1 MDYQLELEKI
11 LDGEKNPNR
20 RLNRL
25 IGLLRKAIN
34 KFDYKGNF
42 VGISD
47 IFKQIFSIREVASRR
62 TKDSIDKK
70 LKIVF
75 EKVVFLLSTKP
86 AYISKEDANYE
97 ELEKIHSL
105 FMALYPTK
113 ASKKKIDKREVNMHE
128 LFSFMI
134 FTNRDD
140 VITNRAI
147 ETQAQLVNSFNADG
161 ESIVEILTKRYLET
175 LSKYLV
181 SGRINYSND
190 LLYFYD
196 VLDRLINGENSTF
209 VYTEDIKIKCML
221 LIDKFLDKDLYI
233 IDKITSSEVAH
244 YIKKITSIIKEE
256 PMDFSLED
264 LTNETHVNLNPS
276 LAVMFT
282 SRNLFDSVDEFE
294 IRDHTDEV
302 IVTIDGEKTEVLD
315 DGISAKVLDN
325 GNYLLGVHIADP
337 YGLLSQEESILRDA
351 YEKTISLYYGGEP
364 VHIFPEDVA
373 RELSLAEGKDR
384 LSLSYYLEITDTG
397 IIIPEHLIVR
407 KTVVNI
413 TKRLSYKQ
421 IDSNETF
428 DPGVDETI
436 RVLKEITSAL
446 QKRLKHMSS
455 REKTDD
461 CVGID
466 GESNQMVTLSM
477 LALNIIISNYMA
489 KEKLPF
495 VYVANQFSD
504 KRIENMEKI
513 KKYTG
518 VDKDTRGLIRQLQ
531 YSSPR
536 AFYTADP
543 ELKHQSLRGI
553 NYGRVTSPLIMFGDY
568 LASEAVHLFII
579 NKNTD
584 SRVIEGKKAEYS
596 ARCHYMNERIKAIG
610 YFKEHYRFTKKD
622 N

>member
-1 MDYQLELEKI
+1 MDYQLELQKI
-11 LDGEKNPNR
+11 LEGEKNPDR
-20 RLNRL
+20 RLNKLIRL
-25 IGLLRKAIN
+25 LKKALN
-34 KFDYKGNF
+34 KFDYNGNF
-42 VGISD
+42 IGISD
-47 IFKQIFSIREVASRR
+47 IFKQIFSIREEASKR
-62 TKDSIDKK
+62 TKNSIDKK
-70 LKIVF
+70 LKAVF
-75 EKVVFLLSTKP
+75 KKVDSLLSTKP
-86 AYISKEDANYE
+86 AYISKENDNYE
-97 ELEKIHSL
+97 ELTKIYSL
-105 FMALYPTK
+105 FMALYPIET
-113 ASKKKIDKREVNMHE
+113 SKKKIDKRKVNMHE
-128 LFSFMI
+128 LFSFMV

-140 VITNRAI
+140 AITNRAI
-147 ETQAQLVNSFNADG
+147 ETRAQLVNSFNANG
-161 ESIVEILTKRYLET
+161 ESIVEVLTKRYLRT
-175 LSKYLV
+175 LSYYLV
-181 SGRINYSND
+181 SGGINYSND

-196 VLDRLINGENSTF
+196 ILDRLINGENSTF
-209 VYTEDIKIKCML
+209 IYTEDIKIKCML
-221 LIDKFLDKDLYI
+221 LINKFLDKDLHI
-233 IDKITSSEVAH
+233 IDRITSSETAH

-264 LTNETHVNLNPS
+264 LTNETHVSLKPS

-294 IRDHTDEV
+294 KRDHTDEV

-364 VHIFPEDVA
+364 IHIFPEDVV

-407 KTVVNI
+407 KTVVNT

-436 RVLKEITSAL
+436 RVLKKITSAL
-446 QKRLKHMSS
+446 QKRLKPMSS
-455 REKTDD
+455 GETIDGF
-461 CVGID
+461 VGVD
-466 GESNQMVTLSM
+466 GESNQMVALSM

-495 VYVANQFSD
+495 IYVANQFSD
-504 KRIENMEKI
+504 KRIENIEKI
-513 KKYTG
+513 KNYTG
-518 VDKDTRGLIRQLQ
+518 VDRDTRGFIRQLQ
-531 YSSPR
+531 HSSPSS
-536 AFYTADP
+536 FYTGNP
-543 ELKHQSLRGI
+543 ELKHQSLGGI

-584 SRVIEGKKAEYS
+584 SRVIEEKRAEYS
-596 ARCHYMNERIKAIG
+596 ARCNYMNQRIKAIG
-610 YFKEHYRFTKKD
+610 YLKEHYRSTKKD